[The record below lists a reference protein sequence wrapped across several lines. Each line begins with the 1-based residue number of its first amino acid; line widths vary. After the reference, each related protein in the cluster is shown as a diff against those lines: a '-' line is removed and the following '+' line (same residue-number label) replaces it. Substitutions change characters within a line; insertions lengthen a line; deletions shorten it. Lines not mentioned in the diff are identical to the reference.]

1 MKQNKDPME
10 LDYYLL
16 YLAQHL
22 REHQFPQATNQK
34 FIAER
39 AAEAYDTLCSLR
51 REGRSF
57 QVAQELAMRT
67 LLRGLYVSRYDI
79 LYDIVED
86 KLWQYLPEE
95 YWVDFTIHLLTKK
108 QLHDIL
114 DRYEVNGDFLDR
126 EAHQPMLDE
135 LTGETFE
142 ILDDYGLLQK
152 TDDA

>member
-10 LDYYLL
+10 LDFYLL

-39 AAEAYDTLCSLR
+39 AEEAYDTFHSLR

-108 QLHDIL
+108 KLHDIL
-114 DRYEVNGDFLDR
+114 DRYEVNGDFLER
-126 EAHQPMLDE
+126 ETHQPMLDE
-135 LTGETFE
+135 LTGEIFE

>member
-10 LDYYLL
+10 LDFYLL

-22 REHQFPQATNQK
+22 REHQFSQATNQK

-39 AAEAYDTLCSLR
+39 AEEAYDTFHSLR

-108 QLHDIL
+108 KLHDIL
-114 DRYEVNGDFLDR
+114 DRYEVNGDFLER
-126 EAHQPMLDE
+126 ETHQPMFDE
-135 LTGETFE
+135 LTGEIFE

>member
-1 MKQNKDPME
+1 ME
-10 LDYYLL
+10 LDFYLL
-16 YLAQHL
+16 YLAKHL

-34 FIAER
+34 FLSER
-39 AAEAYDTLCSLR
+39 AEEAYNTFYSLR

-86 KLWQYLPEE
+86 KLWQYLPED

-114 DRYEVNGDFLDR
+114 DRYEVNGDFLER
-126 EAHQPMLDE
+126 ETHQPLLDE
-135 LTGETFE
+135 LTGEIFE
-142 ILDDYGLLQK
+142 ILDDYGLLQE

>member
-10 LDYYLL
+10 LDFYLL

-39 AAEAYDTLCSLR
+39 AEEAYDTFHSLR

-86 KLWQYLPEE
+86 KLLQYLPEE

-108 QLHDIL
+108 KLHDIL
-114 DRYEVNGDFLDR
+114 DRYEVNGDFLER
-126 EAHQPMLDE
+126 ETHQPMLDE
-135 LTGETFE
+135 LTGEIFE

>member
-10 LDYYLL
+10 LDFYLL

-39 AAEAYDTLCSLR
+39 AEEAYDTFHSLR

-67 LLRGLYVSRYDI
+67 LLKGVYVSRYDI
-79 LYDIVED
+79 IYDVVED

-114 DRYEVNGDFLDR
+114 DRYEVSGDFLER
-126 EAHQPMLDE
+126 ETHQPMLDE
-135 LTGETFE
+135 LTGEIFE